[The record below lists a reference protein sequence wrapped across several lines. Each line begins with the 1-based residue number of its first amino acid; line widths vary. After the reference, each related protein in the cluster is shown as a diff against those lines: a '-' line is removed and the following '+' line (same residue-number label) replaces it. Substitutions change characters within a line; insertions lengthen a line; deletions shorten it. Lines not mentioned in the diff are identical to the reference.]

1 MMNFDEF
8 NQYIALDADFI
19 FFARYMYEQHHLSS
33 SINFAMQKIM
43 PDTVTALTV
52 KKYFKGSVVN
62 FVRNDN
68 AFPFISL
75 VKETTLY

>member
-1 MMNFDEF
+1 MNF

-43 PDTVTALTV
+43 PDTVRALTV
-52 KKYFKGSVVN
+52 KNILK
-62 FVRNDN
+62 DQ
-68 AFPFISL
+68 L
-75 VKETTLY
+75 